1 MVSNTPPFTNVQT
14 QGNNAFMLPN
24 NTQLQNSNTQGSSI
38 PPIVLPNNSGQNNNI
53 VMHQNVNQ
61 MPNNNQVQNRVILN
75 RKYPG
80 MFVNLHTH
88 CSEGSIQ
95 DALQIDYDYVKNFID
110 IGFALTDHGTLFA
123 LIDFYYNMKKIGK
136 TPIFGIEAYTE
147 NFLTSKTGKSS
158 GHKKKRYHLILLV
171 KNIEGIFDLFK
182 MVSNSEETKKS
193 HDSKP
198 IMSYNDIIA
207 YSKNFVCLTACIGG
221 ELPQYILHGQMD
233 EAKNFALEMK
243 NIFGDDFYIEIQRHG
258 MKEEDIIN
266 PNLVALSRQLGIGLV
281 ATSDAHYSRPDEKP
295 VHDAIQAKRWGKTL
309 KDNPGFDGTGYHL
322 LTPQEA
328 EMLFFDLPDALDN
341 TIEIFNKC
349 KGVADDFKDIFP
361 KSIQDYHFPKFP
373 TPNGCSEADLFK
385 ALCIEGFNKR
395 FYNQPHKLNNPT
407 YINRLNWEIDTI
419 LGMNFPGYFLI
430 VSDITS
436 FCRNNGILVGPG
448 RGSVAGSLVAY
459 CMGIT
464 DMIEPIEQ
472 DLLFERFLNSARK
485 SAPDI
490 DLDFD
495 SERRDEIIE
504 YLKRKYGED
513 HVAQIITF
521 GTLGAKAAIREA
533 TSVLGETFAFG
544 QSISKL
550 ISNMPGISL
559 KEAFNESQE
568 LVNRY
573 NSEPKVKEIMDLA
586 FKFEG
591 LIDHVSKHAAGIVIS
606 DKPLTNYLA
615 TAMVKESDDKRK
627 KGSEQ
632 KLVKVTQFTMTR
644 IEELGLLKIDILGL
658 GTLTLIKYILEPI
671 NKRRVAEGLEPLTI
685 QSIPLNDLQAY
696 KMLGKGDTAGVFQ
709 VEKMGQLMRELFGN
723 INENS
728 NGEQCFSDLVAGISL
743 NRPGPKAKIPQYLQ
757 NRANPNAIMYDHPN
771 LVPVLKSS
779 YGCLIYQEQVSLIAQ
794 VLAGFSPEKSDL
806 FRRAVSKKKLEII
819 EAERQPFIYGECDD
833 VGNIITPGAL
843 NMGVP
848 IYVANKIFDEF
859 VDFCKY
865 AFNKSH
871 GAAYA
876 VLAAITAYLKYHY
889 PVEFMAA
896 LLSRAATSGDNKK
909 LPNALAMC
917 KSMNIEILPPDV
929 NKSQV
934 LFSIEGERRIRF
946 GLAGIKQLGIGSAN
960 KIIEERD
967 REGLFT
973 SYQTLTNRLHANG
986 AVNKKILEGL
996 IYSGALDSFSLTR
1009 KAKIEAIETVL
1020 NEAKQGKNYMSTLF
1034 NDIIGDDH
1042 NQLPDCKEYNKTEML
1057 NFERDFL
1064 GAFVSENPLNQ
1075 YSSLI
1080 DSLGIDS
1087 IRDFTNEDS
1096 EYEGYDPNKIYL
1108 DGTNVRVMAYISDV
1122 TIRTS
1127 RRNPAK
1133 KFLTF
1138 EALDQTGTIRGT
1150 ANIQYED
1157 RIKVG
1162 NIVYLS
1168 GKLEHS
1174 ERYGTQLNWAEVGKI
1189 VTKEDTNIKASE
1201 LQINNNTVIACQI
1214 KHFNDMQKFVGIS
1227 RTSSLPPHISLYF
1240 TCLTTQKHF
1249 VFNERVALQDQK
1261 VLDFLIANSESLIVR

>member
-53 VMHQNVNQ
+53 VMYQNVNQ

-147 NFLTSKTGKSS
+147 NFLSRKTGKPS
-158 GHKKKRYHLILLV
+158 GHKKNRYHLILLV

-182 MVSNSEETKKS
+182 MVSKSEETKKS

-198 IMSYNDIIA
+198 IISYSDIIA

-221 ELPQYILHGQMD
+221 ELPQYILHRQMN

-258 MKEEDIIN
+258 LEEEEIVN

-281 ATSDAHYSRPDEKP
+281 ATSDAHYSRPDDKP

-309 KDNPGFDGTGYHL
+309 KDNPGFGGTVYHL

-349 KGVADDFKDIFP
+349 KNVADDFESIFP
-361 KSIQDYHFPKFP
+361 KNIQDYHFPKFP

-419 LGMNFPGYFLI
+419 LDMNFPGYFLI

-436 FCRNNGILVGPG
+436 FCRNNDILVGPG

-464 DMIEPIEQ
+464 DMLDPIEQ
-472 DLLFERFLNSARK
+472 DLLFERFLNKARQ

-495 SERRDEIIE
+495 SERREEIIE
-504 YLKRKYGED
+504 YLKGKYGED

-521 GTLGAKAAIREA
+521 GTLGAKAAIADA
-533 TSVLGETFAFG
+533 TKVIGESFTFG

-550 ISNMPGISL
+550 IPNKQGTSL
-559 KEAFNESQE
+559 KEAFEQSQD

-573 NSEPKVKEIMDLA
+573 NSEPKVKEIIDLA
-586 FKFEG
+586 FKLEG
-591 LIDHVSKHAAGIVIS
+591 LISNVSKHAAGVVIS
-606 DKPLTNYLA
+606 DKPLTNYLP
-615 TAMVKESDDKRK
+615 TAMVKESDDKKK

-632 KLVKVTQFTMTR
+632 RLVKVTQFTMTR
-644 IEELGLLKIDILGL
+644 VEELGLLKIDILGL
-658 GTLTLIKYILEPI
+658 GTLTHIKHTLALI
-671 NKRRVAEGLEPLTI
+671 NKPRIEQGLQPITM
-685 QSIPLNDLQAY
+685 QRIPLNDIKTY
-696 KMLGKGDTAGVFQ
+696 KMLGRGDTAGVFQ
-709 VEKMGQLMRELFGN
+709 VAAMASLMKQLFHN
-723 INENS
+723 VSDSS
-728 NGEQCFSDLVAGISL
+728 NGEQCFDDIVAGISL
-743 NRPGPKAKIPQYLQ
+743 NRPGPMAKIPQYIQ
-757 NRANPNAIMYDHPN
+757 NRANPNTIMYAHPN
-771 LVPVLKSS
+771 LVSVLKPS

-794 VLAGFSPEKSDL
+794 ALAGFSPEKSDL

-819 EAERQPFIYGECDD
+819 EAERQPFIYGERDIF
-833 VGNIITPGAL
+833 GNVITPGAL
-843 NMGVP
+843 NMGVS
-848 IYVANKIFDEF
+848 IEVANQIFNEF
-859 VDFCKY
+859 VEFCKY

-876 VLAAITAYLKYHY
+876 VLTVITAYLKCHY
-889 PVEFMAA
+889 PMEFMAA
-896 LLSRAATSGDNKK
+896 LLSRAAISGDNKK

-917 KSMNIEILPPDV
+917 DSMNIKILPPDI
-929 NKSQV
+929 NKSQA
-934 LFSIEGERRIRF
+934 LFSIEEESSIRF
-946 GLAGIKQLGIGSAN
+946 GLAGIKQLGIASVN
-960 KIIEERD
+960 KIIEERN
-967 REGLFT
+967 REGEFN
-973 SYQTLTNRLHANG
+973 SYQSLTNRLHANG

-996 IYSGALDSFSLTR
+996 IHSGSLDNFPLSR
-1009 KAKIEAIETVL
+1009 KAKIGSIETVL
-1020 NEAKQGKNYMSTLF
+1020 NEAKQGHNYMSTLF
-1034 NDIIGDDH
+1034 DDLIGDDSS
-1042 NQLPDCKEYNKTEML
+1042 QLPDCKEYDKTEKL
-1057 NFERDFL
+1057 NREREFL
-1064 GAFVSENPLNQ
+1064 GAFLSENPLEQ
-1075 YSSLI
+1075 YNNLI
-1080 DSLGIDS
+1080 ATLNIDN
-1087 IRDFTNEDS
+1087 IRDFATQESDED
-1096 EYEGYDPNKIYL
+1096 YETSKKVYADGDTVKVIGYVSD
-1108 DGTNVRVMAYISDV
+1108 IS
-1122 TIRTS
+1122 RKNGK
-1127 RRNPAK
+1127 RKP
-1133 KFLTF
+1133 FLTF
-1138 EALDQTGTIRGT
+1138 EIIDQTGTIRGT
-1150 ANIQYED
+1150 AGIEYENQ
-1157 RIKVG
+1157 IKKG
-1162 NIVYLS
+1162 NIVYLNAT
-1168 GKLEHS
+1168 LEYS
-1174 ERYGTQLNWAEVGKI
+1174 ERYGTQINWAKVGKI
-1189 VTKEDTNIKASE
+1189 ITKENTNIKASE

-1214 KHFNDMQKFVGIS
+1214 KHFNEMQKFVGIS
-1227 RTSSLPPHISLYF
+1227 RTSSLPPHVSLYF